1 MITKVNQSLTGI
13 SQADTLFCY
22 NVFSFIIS
30 DYKFVPDDFKIT
42 DEMRKDYNDD
52 GFILV
57 R

>member
-1 MITKVNQSLTGI
+1 MTGI

-42 DEMRKDYNDD
+42 DEMRKDYNED